1 MAGNMAIDVL
11 YNDKSIVVCVK
22 PGGVVSEEVPGGMP
36 ALLRKETGASQIYP
50 VHRLDKGVGGVM
62 VYALTKDAAASLTR
76 QMTESAPAEAATLPG
91 PATAGTSAGK
101 TFAKE
106 YLAVTEG
113 VPEPVSGRM
122 EDLLFHDREKNRT
135 YVVKRPRKGVKEAV
149 LEYET
154 LASAGGD
161 PETGVFSLVRI
172 RLLTGRTHQIRAQFS
187 SRKLPLCGDRRYGAK
202 TAGDIAL
209 WSHRLTFRHPETGEE
224 LTFRAGPPK
233 DGHWAAF

>member
-1 MAGNMAIDVL
+1 MAIDIL
-11 YNDKSIVVCVK
+11 YSDKSIVVCVK
-22 PGGVVSEEVPGGMP
+22 PAGAVSEDAPGGMP
-36 ALLRKETGASQIYP
+36 ELLRKELKRNAAVPQIFP

-76 QMTESAPAEAATLPG
+76 QMTESAPAN
-91 PATAGTSAGK
+91 AGK
-101 TFAKE
+101 TFTKE

-135 YVVKRPRKGVKEAV
+135 YVVKRPRKGVKEAA

-154 LASAGGD
+154 LASSGGD
-161 PETGVFSLVRI
+161 PEAGVFSLVRI

-233 DGHWAAF
+233 DGPWAAV

>member
-1 MAGNMAIDVL
+1 MAIDIL
-11 YNDKSIVVCVK
+11 YSDKSIVVCVK
-22 PGGVVSEEVPGGMP
+22 PAGVVSEEAPGGMP
-36 ALLRKETGASQIYP
+36 ELLRKELKRNAAVPQIFP

-76 QMTESAPAEAATLPG
+76 QMTESAPAD
-91 PATAGTSAGK
+91 AGK

-113 VPEPVSGRM
+113 VPEPASGRM

-154 LASAGGD
+154 LASAGSD
-161 PETGVFSLVRI
+161 PETGAFSLVRI

-209 WSHRLTFRHPETGEE
+209 WSRRLTFRHPETGEE

-233 DGHWAAF
+233 DGPWAAF

>member
-1 MAGNMAIDVL
+1 MNILFRDEH
-11 YNDKSIVVCVK
+11 IVVCIK
-22 PGGVVSEEVPGGMP
+22 PAGVVSEEAPGGMP
-36 ALLRKETGASQIYP
+36 ELLRKELKQDAAVPQIFP

-62 VYALTKDAAASLTR
+62 VYAFTKDAAASLTR
-76 QMTESAPAEAATLPG
+76 QMTESAPAD
-91 PATAGTSAGK
+91 AGK
-101 TFAKE
+101 IFTKE

-135 YVVKRPRKGVKEAV
+135 YAVKRPRKGVKEAV

-161 PETGVFSLVRI
+161 PEAGVFSLVRI

-209 WSHRLTFRHPETGEE
+209 WSRRLTFRHPETGEE

-233 DGHWAAF
+233 DGPWAAF

>member
-1 MAGNMAIDVL
+1 MNILFRDE
-11 YNDKSIVVCVK
+11 YIVVCIK
-22 PGGVVSEEVPGGMP
+22 PAGVVSEEAPGGMP
-36 ALLRKETGASQIYP
+36 ELLRMELKKDAAVPQIFP

-62 VYALTKDAAASLTR
+62 VYAFTKDAAASLTR
-76 QMTESAPAEAATLPG
+76 QMTESAPAD
-91 PATAGTSAGK
+91 AGK
-101 TFAKE
+101 TFTKE

-113 VPEPVSGRM
+113 VPEPASGRM

-161 PETGVFSLVRI
+161 PEAGAFSLVRI

-202 TAGDIAL
+202 IAGDIAL

-233 DGHWAAF
+233 DGPWAAV

>member
-1 MAGNMAIDVL
+1 MATDIL
-11 YNDKSIVVCVK
+11 YNDKSIVVCLK
-22 PGGVVSEEVPGGMP
+22 PAGTVSEEAPGGMP
-36 ALLRKETGASQIYP
+36 ELLRKELKRNAAVPQIFP

-76 QMTESAPAEAATLPG
+76 QMTESAPAD
-91 PATAGTSAGK
+91 AGK
-101 TFAKE
+101 TFTKE

-113 VPEPVSGRM
+113 VPEPASGRM

-161 PETGVFSLVRI
+161 PEAGVVSLVRI

-209 WSHRLTFRHPETGEE
+209 WSRRLTFRHPETGEE
-224 LTFRAGPPK
+224 LTFCADPPK
-233 DGHWAAF
+233 DGPWAAF

>member
-1 MAGNMAIDVL
+1 MAIDIL

-22 PGGVVSEEVPGGMP
+22 PAGAVSEEAPGGMP
-36 ALLRKETGASQIYP
+36 ELLRKELKRNAAVPQIFP

-76 QMTESAPAEAATLPG
+76 QMTESAPAD
-91 PATAGTSAGK
+91 AGK
-101 TFAKE
+101 TFTKE

-233 DGHWAAF
+233 DGPWAAF

>member
-1 MAGNMAIDVL
+1 MNILFRDEH
-11 YNDKSIVVCVK
+11 IVVCIK
-22 PGGVVSEEVPGGMP
+22 PAGVVSEEAPGGVP
-36 ALLRKETGASQIYP
+36 ELLRKETGASQIFP

-62 VYALTKDAAASLTR
+62 VYAFTKDAAASLTR
-76 QMTESAPAEAATLPG
+76 QMTESAPAD
-91 PATAGTSAGK
+91 AGK
-101 TFAKE
+101 TFTKE

-113 VPEPVSGRM
+113 VPEPVSDRM

-135 YVVKRPRKGVKEAV
+135 YVVKRPRKGVKEAA

-209 WSHRLTFRHPETGEE
+209 WSRRLTFRHPETGEE
-224 LTFRAGPPK
+224 LTFCAGPPK
-233 DGHWAAF
+233 DGLWAAF

>member
-1 MAGNMAIDVL
+1 MATDIL

-22 PGGVVSEEVPGGMP
+22 PAGVVSEEAPGGMP
-36 ALLRKETGASQIYP
+36 ELLRKELKRNAAVPQIFP

-76 QMTESAPAEAATLPG
+76 QMTESAPAD
-91 PATAGTSAGK
+91 AGK
-101 TFAKE
+101 TFTKE

-113 VPEPVSGRM
+113 VPEPASGRM

-161 PETGVFSLVRI
+161 PEAGVVSLVRI

-209 WSHRLTFRHPETGEE
+209 WSRRLTFRHPETGEG
-224 LTFRAGPPK
+224 LTFCVDPPK
-233 DGHWAAF
+233 DGLWAAF

>member
-1 MAGNMAIDVL
+1 MNILFRDEH
-11 YNDKSIVVCVK
+11 IVVCIK
-22 PGGVVSEEVPGGMP
+22 PAGVVSEEAPGGMP
-36 ALLRKETGASQIYP
+36 ALLRKETGASQIFP

-62 VYALTKDAAASLTR
+62 VYAFTKDAAASLTR
-76 QMTESAPAEAATLPG
+76 QMTESAPAETQALSG
-91 PATAGTSAGK
+91 PALAGASAGK
-101 TFAKE
+101 TFTKE
-106 YLAVTEG
+106 YFAVTEG

-135 YVVKRPRKGVKEAV
+135 YVVKRPRKGVKEAA

-154 LASAGGD
+154 LSSAGGD

-172 RLLTGRTHQIRAQFS
+172 RLLTGRTRQIRAQFS

-224 LTFRAGPPK
+224 LTFCAGPPK
-233 DGHWAAF
+233 DGLWAAF

>member
-1 MAGNMAIDVL
+1 MAIDIL
-11 YNDKSIVVCVK
+11 YSDKSIVVCVK
-22 PGGVVSEEVPGGMP
+22 PAGAVSEEAPGGMP
-36 ALLRKETGASQIYP
+36 ELLRKELKRNAAVPQIFP

-76 QMTESAPAEAATLPG
+76 QMTESAPAD
-91 PATAGTSAGK
+91 AGK
-101 TFAKE
+101 IFTKE

-113 VPEPVSGRM
+113 VPEPTSGRM

-135 YVVKRPRKGVKEAV
+135 YVVKRPRKGVKEAA

-187 SRKLPLCGDRRYGAK
+187 SRKLPLYGDRRYGAK

-224 LTFRAGPPK
+224 LTFCAGPPK
-233 DGHWAAF
+233 DGPWAAF

>member
-1 MAGNMAIDVL
+1 MATDIL

-22 PGGVVSEEVPGGMP
+22 PAGVVSEEAPGGMP
-36 ALLRKETGASQIYP
+36 ELLRKELKRNAAVPQIFP

-76 QMTESAPAEAATLPG
+76 QMTESAPAETQALPG
-91 PATAGTSAGK
+91 PALAGASAGK
-101 TFAKE
+101 TFTKE
-106 YLAVTEG
+106 YFAVTEG

-135 YVVKRPRKGVKEAV
+135 YVVKRPRKGVKEAA

-154 LASAGGD
+154 LSSAGGD

-233 DGHWAAF
+233 DGPWAAF

>member
-1 MAGNMAIDVL
+1 MNILFRDEH
-11 YNDKSIVVCVK
+11 IVVCIK
-22 PGGVVSEEVPGGMP
+22 PAGAVSEEAPGGMP
-36 ALLRKETGASQIYP
+36 ELLRKELKRNAAVPQIFP

-76 QMTESAPAEAATLPG
+76 QMTESAPAD
-91 PATAGTSAGK
+91 AGK
-101 TFAKE
+101 TFTKE

-154 LASAGGD
+154 LASSGGD
-161 PETGVFSLVRI
+161 PEAGVFSLVRI

-233 DGHWAAF
+233 DGPWAAF

>member
-1 MAGNMAIDVL
+1 MNILFRDEH
-11 YNDKSIVVCVK
+11 IVVCIK
-22 PGGVVSEEVPGGMP
+22 PAGVVSEEAPGGVP
-36 ALLRKETGASQIYP
+36 EFLRKELKRNAAVPQIFP

-76 QMTESAPAEAATLPG
+76 QMTESAPAD
-91 PATAGTSAGK
+91 AGK
-101 TFAKE
+101 TFTKE

-113 VPEPVSGRM
+113 VPELVSGRM

-154 LASAGGD
+154 LASSGGD
-161 PETGVFSLVRI
+161 PEAGVFSLVRI

-233 DGHWAAF
+233 DGLWAAF

>member
-1 MAGNMAIDVL
+1 MNILFRDEH
-11 YNDKSIVVCVK
+11 IVVCIK
-22 PGGVVSEEVPGGMP
+22 PAGVVSEEAPGGMP
-36 ALLRKETGASQIYP
+36 ELLRMELKKDAAVPQIFP

-62 VYALTKDAAASLTR
+62 VYAFTKDAAASLTR
-76 QMTESAPAEAATLPG
+76 QMTESAPAETQALPG
-91 PATAGTSAGK
+91 PAAAGASAGK
-101 TFAKE
+101 IFTKE

-113 VPEPVSGRM
+113 VPEPASGRM

-161 PETGVFSLVRI
+161 PEAGVVSLVRI

-209 WSHRLTFRHPETGEE
+209 WSRRLTFRHPETGEE
-224 LTFRAGPPK
+224 LTFCADPPK
-233 DGHWAAF
+233 DGPWAAF

>member
-1 MAGNMAIDVL
+1 MNILFRDEH
-11 YNDKSIVVCVK
+11 IVVCIK
-22 PGGVVSEEVPGGMP
+22 PAGVVSEEAPGGMP
-36 ALLRKETGASQIYP
+36 ELLRKELKQDAAVPQVFP

-62 VYALTKDAAASLTR
+62 VYAFTKDAAASLTR
-76 QMTESAPAEAATLPG
+76 QMTESAPAD
-91 PATAGTSAGK
+91 AGK
-101 TFAKE
+101 TFTKE

-154 LASAGGD
+154 LASSGGD
-161 PETGVFSLVRI
+161 PEAGVFSLVRI

-202 TAGDIAL
+202 IAGDIAL

-233 DGHWAAF
+233 DGPWAAF

>member
-1 MAGNMAIDVL
+1 MNILFRDEH
-11 YNDKSIVVCVK
+11 IVVCIK
-22 PGGVVSEEVPGGMP
+22 PAGVVSEEAPGGMP
-36 ALLRKETGASQIYP
+36 ALLRKETGASQIFP

-76 QMTESAPAEAATLPG
+76 QMTESAPAD
-91 PATAGTSAGK
+91 AGK
-101 TFAKE
+101 TFTKE

-135 YVVKRPRKGVKEAV
+135 YVVKRPRKGVKEAA

-209 WSHRLTFRHPETGEE
+209 WSRRLTFRHPETGEE
-224 LTFRAGPPK
+224 LTFCAGPPK
-233 DGHWAAF
+233 DGLWAAF

>member
-1 MAGNMAIDVL
+1 MATDIL
-11 YNDKSIVVCVK
+11 YNDKSIVVCLK
-22 PGGVVSEEVPGGMP
+22 PAGVVSEEAPGGMP
-36 ALLRKETGASQIYP
+36 ELLRKELKRNAAVPQIFP

-76 QMTESAPAEAATLPG
+76 QMTESAPAD
-91 PATAGTSAGK
+91 AGK
-101 TFAKE
+101 TFTKE

-113 VPEPVSGRM
+113 VPEPASGRM
-122 EDLLFHDREKNRT
+122 EDLLLHDREKNRT

-154 LASAGGD
+154 LSSAGGD
-161 PETGVFSLVRI
+161 PEEGVFSLVRI

-209 WSHRLTFRHPETGEE
+209 WSHRLTFRHPETGEK
-224 LTFRAGPPK
+224 LTFCAGPPK
-233 DGHWAAF
+233 DGLWAAF

>member
-1 MAGNMAIDVL
+1 MAIDIL

-22 PGGVVSEEVPGGMP
+22 PAGVVSEEAPGGMP
-36 ALLRKETGASQIYP
+36 ELLRKELKRNAAVPQIFP

-76 QMTESAPAEAATLPG
+76 QMTESAPAD
-91 PATAGTSAGK
+91 AGK

-113 VPEPVSGRM
+113 VPEPASGRM
-122 EDLLFHDREKNRT
+122 ENLLFHDREKNRT

-154 LASAGGD
+154 LASSGGD
-161 PETGVFSLVRI
+161 PEAGAFSLVRI

-233 DGHWAAF
+233 DGSWTAF

>member
-1 MAGNMAIDVL
+1 MNILFRDEH
-11 YNDKSIVVCVK
+11 IVVCIK
-22 PGGVVSEEVPGGMP
+22 PAGVVSEEAPGGVP
-36 ALLRKETGASQIYP
+36 ELLRKELERNAAVPQIFP

-76 QMTESAPAEAATLPG
+76 QMTESAPAD
-91 PATAGTSAGK
+91 AGK
-101 TFAKE
+101 TFTKE

-135 YVVKRPRKGVKEAV
+135 YVVKRPRKGVKEAA

-224 LTFRAGPPK
+224 LTLRAGPPK
-233 DGHWAAF
+233 DGLWAAF

>member
-1 MAGNMAIDVL
+1 MAIDIL
-11 YNDKSIVVCVK
+11 YSDKSIVVCLK
-22 PGGVVSEEVPGGMP
+22 PAGVVSEEAPGGMP
-36 ALLRKETGASQIYP
+36 ELLRMELKKDAAVPQIFP

-76 QMTESAPAEAATLPG
+76 QMTESAPAD
-91 PATAGTSAGK
+91 AGK

-113 VPEPVSGRM
+113 VPEPASGRM

-161 PETGVFSLVRI
+161 PEAGVVSLVRI

-233 DGHWAAF
+233 DGLWAAF

>member
-1 MAGNMAIDVL
+1 MNILFRDEH
-11 YNDKSIVVCVK
+11 IVVCIK
-22 PGGVVSEEVPGGMP
+22 PAGVVSEEAPGGVP
-36 ALLRKETGASQIYP
+36 ELLRKELKRNAAVPQIFP

-76 QMTESAPAEAATLPG
+76 QMTESAPAD
-91 PATAGTSAGK
+91 AGK
-101 TFAKE
+101 TFTKE

-135 YVVKRPRKGVKEAV
+135 YVVKRPRKGVKEAA

-161 PETGVFSLVRI
+161 PEAGVFSLVRI

-233 DGHWAAF
+233 DGLWAAFQDIRG

>member
-1 MAGNMAIDVL
+1 MATDIL

-22 PGGVVSEEVPGGMP
+22 PAGVVSEEAPGGMP
-36 ALLRKETGASQIYP
+36 ELLRKELKRNAAVPQIFP

-76 QMTESAPAEAATLPG
+76 QMTESAPAD
-91 PATAGTSAGK
+91 AGK
-101 TFAKE
+101 TFTKE

-233 DGHWAAF
+233 DGPWAAF

>member
-1 MAGNMAIDVL
+1 MAIDIL
-11 YNDKSIVVCVK
+11 YSDKSIVVCVK
-22 PGGVVSEEVPGGMP
+22 PAGVVSEEASGGMP
-36 ALLRKETGASQIYP
+36 ELLRMELKKDAAVPQIFP

-76 QMTESAPAEAATLPG
+76 QMTESAPAD
-91 PATAGTSAGK
+91 AGK
-101 TFAKE
+101 TFTKE

-113 VPEPVSGRM
+113 VPESDAGRM

-135 YVVKRPRKGVKEAV
+135 YVVKRPRKGVKEAA

-154 LASAGGD
+154 LSSAGGD

-209 WSHRLTFRHPETGEE
+209 WSRRLTFRHPETGEE

-233 DGHWAAF
+233 DGPWAAF

>member
-1 MAGNMAIDVL
+1 MAIDIL
-11 YNDKSIVVCVK
+11 YSDKSIVVCVK
-22 PGGVVSEEVPGGMP
+22 PAGVVSEEAPGGMP
-36 ALLRKETGASQIYP
+36 ELLRKELKRNAAVPQIFP

-76 QMTESAPAEAATLPG
+76 QMTESAPAD
-91 PATAGTSAGK
+91 AGK

-113 VPEPVSGRM
+113 VPEPASGRM

-154 LASAGGD
+154 LASAGSD
-161 PETGVFSLVRI
+161 PETGAFSLVRI

-224 LTFRAGPPK
+224 LTFRADPPK

>member
-1 MAGNMAIDVL
+1 MAIDIL
-11 YNDKSIVVCVK
+11 YSDKSIVVCVK
-22 PGGVVSEEVPGGMP
+22 PAGVVSEEAPGGMP
-36 ALLRKETGASQIYP
+36 ELLRKELKRNAAVPQIFP

-76 QMTESAPAEAATLPG
+76 QMTESAPAD
-91 PATAGTSAGK
+91 AGK

-113 VPEPVSGRM
+113 VPEPASGRM

-154 LASAGGD
+154 LASAGSD
-161 PETGVFSLVRI
+161 PETGAFSLVRI

-209 WSHRLTFRHPETGEE
+209 WSRRLTFRHPETGEE

>member
-1 MAGNMAIDVL
+1 MNILFRDEH
-11 YNDKSIVVCVK
+11 IVVCIK
-22 PGGVVSEEVPGGMP
+22 PAGVVSEEAPGGMP
-36 ALLRKETGASQIYP
+36 ELLRKELKRNAADPQIFP

-76 QMTESAPAEAATLPG
+76 QMTESAPAD
-91 PATAGTSAGK
+91 AGK

-135 YVVKRPRKGVKEAV
+135 YVVKRPRKGVKEAA

-172 RLLTGRTHQIRAQFS
+172 KLLTGRTHQIRAQFS

-233 DGHWAAF
+233 DGPWAAF

>member
-1 MAGNMAIDVL
+1 MATDIL
-11 YNDKSIVVCVK
+11 YSDKSIVVCVK
-22 PGGVVSEEVPGGMP
+22 PAGVVSEEAPGGMP
-36 ALLRKETGASQIYP
+36 ELLRKELKRNAAVPQIFP
-50 VHRLDKGVGGVM
+50 VHRLDKGVGGLM
-62 VYALTKDAAASLTR
+62 VYAFTKDAAASLTR
-76 QMTESAPAEAATLPG
+76 QMTESPAAEAVKAFT
-91 PATAGTSAGK
+91 
-101 TFAKE
+101 KE

-135 YVVKRPRKGVKEAV
+135 YVVKRPRKGVKEAA

-154 LASAGGD
+154 LSSAGGD

-224 LTFRAGPPK
+224 LTFRVGPPK
-233 DGHWAAF
+233 EGPWAAF